1 MISSG
6 IISGP
11 KMSFQP
17 RHGMHPMFM
26 GVPPPNLLSGP
37 PPPSGNPQPLFF
49 NNIPPPTKPKSGPGS
64 HIIQAKPMV
73 NLLPSDHPSPFP
85 MTAPSGPPVT
95 VFVGNITEKWPDAMI
110 RQLLSTCGY
119 VLNWKRVQ
127 GASGKLQGF
136 GFCEFGGPDAGLRA
150 VRLLHDLEV
159 GEKKLVVKVDAKTN
173 TIFDEFKGKDESLT
187 YSIYL
192 GMKVYIFTMIFAM

>member
-1 MISSG
+1 M
-6 IISGP
+6 P
-11 KMSFQP
+11 
-17 RHGMHPMFM
+17 HMFM
-26 GVPPPNLLSGP
+26 GVPPPGI
-37 PPPSGNPQPLFF
+37 PPSLLTNAPPGNPPPLFF
-49 NNIPPPTKPKSGPGS
+49 NNTPPPAKPRPAGVGS
-64 HIIQAKPMV
+64 HIIQGRPTV
-73 NLLPSDHPSPFP
+73 NLLPPDHPAPFP
-85 MTAPSGPPVT
+85 MNVPNGPPVT

-159 GEKKLVVKVDAKTN
+159 GDKKLVVKVDAKTN
-173 TIFDEFKGKDESLT
+173 TVFDEFKG
-187 YSIYL
+187 
-192 GMKVYIFTMIFAM
+192 